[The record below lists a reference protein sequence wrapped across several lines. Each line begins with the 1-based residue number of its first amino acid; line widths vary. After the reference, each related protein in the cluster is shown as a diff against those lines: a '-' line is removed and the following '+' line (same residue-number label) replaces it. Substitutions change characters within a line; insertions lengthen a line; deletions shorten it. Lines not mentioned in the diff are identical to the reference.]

1 MSSRPALPARGARL
15 RRVLQFSHMADGPGP
30 ASIRSFS
37 PFQRVERARS
47 VPTEVGKP
55 VDLQPAE
62 GRLAPVLRVTFL
74 GTASSRPTIRRNV
87 SALAVQRE
95 GDLYLFDCGEGTQ
108 RQMMRFGVGFTVRE
122 IFITHLHADHYLG
135 LAGLLRTLSLQGRE
149 QELIVWGPEAGSE
162 TLESAVFVGGDR
174 FTFPVHVRELP
185 IGTAIRYDG
194 YTIHAFATDHAAGSF
209 GLALIEDIR
218 PGRFD
223 VDRAHDLGIPEGPLF
238 GRLHRGETIHL
249 DDGTVIQ
256 PEDLVGPERPGRKL
270 VYSSDT
276 APSQT
281 VTDAASGADLL
292 IHECTFLDEESG
304 RAAETRHSTAGQAAE
319 VALRA
324 GVRRL
329 VITHFSA
336 RHSEQPHRLEK
347 DARAV
352 FSEVEA
358 AEDGMTL
365 EIPLAGPPDLGES

>member
-1 MSSRPALPARGARL
+1 VP
-15 RRVLQFSHMADGPGP
+15 VK
-30 ASIRSFS
+30 
-37 PFQRVERARS
+37 VE
-47 VPTEVGKP
+47 EP
-55 VDLQPAE
+55 VDLHPAG

-74 GTASSRPTIRRNV
+74 GTASSRPTVRRNV

-122 IFITHLHADHYLG
+122 VFITHLHADHYLG

-149 QELIVWGPEAGSE
+149 QELIVWGPAAGSE

-174 FTFPVHVRELP
+174 FTFPVQVRELP
-185 IGTAIRYDG
+185 VGSAIRYDG
-194 YTIHAFATDHAAGSF
+194 YSIHAFATEHAAGSF

-223 VDRAHDLGIPEGPLF
+223 AVRARELGIPEGPLF
-238 GRLHRGETIHL
+238 GRLHRGETIQL

-276 APSQT
+276 APCRS
-281 VTDAASGADLL
+281 VLEAASGADLL
-292 IHECTFLDEESG
+292 IHECTFLDEEST
-304 RAAETRHSTAGQAAE
+304 RAAETRHSTARQAAE
-319 VALRA
+319 VALQA
-324 GVRRL
+324 DARRL

-336 RHSEQPHRLEK
+336 RHSEQAHRLEK
-347 DARAV
+347 EARSV
-352 FSEVEA
+352 FPQVEA
-358 AEDGMTL
+358 AEDGMSL
-365 EIPLAGPPDLGES
+365 EIPLAGPPEFGES

>member
-1 MSSRPALPARGARL
+1 MPVKGN
-15 RRVLQFSHMADGPGP
+15 
-30 ASIRSFS
+30 
-37 PFQRVERARS
+37 E
-47 VPTEVGKP
+47 P
-55 VDLQPAE
+55 VDHHPAG

-74 GTASSRPTIRRNV
+74 GTASSRPTVRRNV

-122 IFITHLHADHYLG
+122 IFVTHLHADHYLG

-149 QELIVWGPEAGSE
+149 QELIVWGPAAGTD
-162 TLESAVFVGGDR
+162 TLESAVYVGGGQ
-174 FTFPVHVRELP
+174 FTFPLQLRELP
-185 IGTAIRYDG
+185 VDSAVRYDG
-194 YTIHAFATDHAAGSF
+194 YSIRAFATDHAAGSF
-209 GLALIEDIR
+209 GLSLIEDTR

-223 VDRAHDLGIPEGPLF
+223 VDRARDLGVPEGPLF
-238 GRLHRGETIHL
+238 GRLHRGESIRL
-249 DDGTVIQ
+249 EDGSVIV

-276 APSQT
+276 GPCRS
-281 VTDAASGADLL
+281 VTEAACGADLL
-292 IHECTFLDEESG
+292 IHECTFSDEEAG
-304 RAAETRHSTAGQAAE
+304 RAAETRHSTARQAAE
-319 VALRA
+319 VALQA

-347 DARAV
+347 EARAV

-358 AEDGMTL
+358 AEDGMSL
-365 EIPLAGPPDLGES
+365 EVPLPEAPEVRGA